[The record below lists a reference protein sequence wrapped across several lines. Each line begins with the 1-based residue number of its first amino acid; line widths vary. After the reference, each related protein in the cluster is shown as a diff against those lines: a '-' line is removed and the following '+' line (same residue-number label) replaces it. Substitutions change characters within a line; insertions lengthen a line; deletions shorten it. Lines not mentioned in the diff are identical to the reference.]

1 MGRSSVH
8 SMVGFVWEPV
18 NPRALPYLFF
28 FFFFFYYI
36 ASISLRRTNDIGG
49 VNQ

>member
-1 MGRSSVH
+1 
-8 SMVGFVWEPV
+8 MVGFVWEPV